1 MITIETT
8 GRLITVGVFG
18 EFSLADFRRFEHEV
32 LETLR
37 VAGSVD
43 LLLDLRDMQD
53 YTLDVAWEDLRF
65 VRAHAHD
72 FRRVAVVSGNRWHGW
87 LAWVNRLLVDAEVQP
102 FEDEAAARHWLA
114 ENASAVPRFMNW
126 STLVSIADLAAHLRD
141 PGLVVFDC
149 HHDLMKPAF
158 GAEAYRKSHL
168 PGARFASADDD
179 LSGPTTGKNGRHPLP
194 DPQVFMD
201 WLGRMGVSN
210 DTQVVAYDQAG
221 GMYAARL
228 WWMMKH
234 WLGHHR
240 VAVLDGGWELWLRT
254 GHPVTDARPSPI
266 ATTFRGTPS
275 DACVGVNE
283 VVAHLGDGSMRI
295 VDARAADRFRGENE
309 TIDPVGGHIPGAAN
323 RFFRDNLD
331 ALGFFRPRDELH
343 AAFEAVAAGRP
354 PHELVHQCGS
364 GISACH
370 NLLAMDIA
378 GLSGSRL
385 YAGSWSEWCAD
396 PARPV
401 ER

>member
-18 EFSLADFRRFEHEV
+18 EFALADFQRFEREV

-37 VAGSVD
+37 VAGRVD
-43 LLLDLRDMQD
+43 LLLDLRDMQG

-72 FRRVAVVSGNRWHGW
+72 FRRVAVVSSQRWHGW
-87 LAWVNRLLVDAEVQP
+87 LAWVNRLLVDAQVQL
-102 FEDEAAARHWLA
+102 FEREDGARHWLA
-114 ENASAVPRFMNW
+114 AETEPAPRFTNW
-126 STLVSIADLAAHLRD
+126 STLLSIADLAAHLHD
-141 PGLVVFDC
+141 PGVVVFDC
-149 HHDLMKPAF
+149 RHDLMKPGY
-158 GAEAYRKSHL
+158 GADAYRAAHL
-168 PGARFASADDD
+168 PGARFASVDRD
-179 LSGPTTGKNGRHPLP
+179 LAGPVTGRNGRHPLP
-194 DPQVFMD
+194 DPRVFVD

-221 GMYAARL
+221 GLYAARL
-228 WWMMKH
+228 WWMLKH
-234 WLGHHR
+234 WFGHHR
-240 VAVLDGGWELWLRT
+240 AAVLDGGWELWVRT
-254 GHPVTDARPSPI
+254 GHLVTDAVPAPI
-266 ATTFRGTPS
+266 ATSFQGTPG
-275 DACVGVNE
+275 DASVTVDE
-283 VVAHLGDGSMRI
+283 VLAHLGDGSMHI

-331 ALGFFRPRDELH
+331 ALGFFRPRQELH
-343 AAFEAVAAGRP
+343 TAFEAVAAGRP
-354 PHELVHQCGS
+354 AHVLVHQCGS